1 MTKTDWAKIQQDL
14 AEVLSQQALKQLQT
28 IIGAQTQASKALLD
42 AFRKLPEIQVSDTA
56 LEALRGF
63 NITASVAYQPQP
75 ACATFSSP
83 QLAALGLYSWLTSAR
98 SKRARRRN
106 RAKSQRLLRS
116 FSDPAE
122 IKQMVKKY
130 RQHRR

>member
-1 MTKTDWAKIQQDL
+1 MQTDWAKIQQDL
-14 AEVLSQQALKQLQT
+14 AEVLSQQALKQPQT

-63 NITASVAYQPQP
+63 NLTAAVAYQPQP

-116 FSDPAE
+116 FSDPWE

>member
-1 MTKTDWAKIQQDL
+1 MQTDWAKIQQDL
-14 AEVLSQQALKQLQT
+14 AEVLSQQALKQRQT
-28 IIGAQTQASKALLD
+28 IIDAQTQQASKALLG
-42 AFRKLPEIQVSDTA
+42 AFRKLPEIKISDTA

-63 NITASVAYQPQP
+63 NLTASVAYQPQP

-83 QLAALGLYSWLTSAR
+83 RLAALGLYSWLTSAR

-116 FSDPAE
+116 FSDPWE